1 MTEDATTEDA
11 TTEAASQHRPLLP
24 EEEKVGSDDPELE
37 SKIILEDSEE
47 RTDFPEQTRRD
58 SSQSPPD

>member
-1 MTEDATTEDA
+1 MTEDPT
-11 TTEAASQHRPLLP
+11 QHRPLLP
-24 EEEKVGSDDPELE
+24 EEEKAGSDDPELE

-47 RTDFPEQTRRD
+47 RTEHPEQTRRE